1 MIIVLKFFLETIPEG
16 IVERSLRIV
25 MRRQKRK
32 TSSQSLP
39 HIAEYLGGQ
48 TLPVEPLHDKVKP
61 VLLSIVED
69 QSISEDVHQID

>member
-1 MIIVLKFFLETIPEG
+1 
-16 IVERSLRIV
+16 